1 MNAALNPAFMGPS
14 AKTSSMATNVTV
26 DQVGQAFTVKMTL
39 MSACCNHATRECA
52 SRMSLAMATPASVGL
67 DL

>member
-1 MNAALNPAFMGPS
+1 MLL
-14 AKTSSMATNVTV
+14 VTEWAHCGTLGFCSW
-26 DQVGQAFTVKMTL
+26 QVGQAFTVKMTL

-67 DL
+67 DLW